1 MRQGAGD
8 GHGRAV
14 GVGGC
19 SVREVGVA
27 VWSHAA
33 VDSTTHVTV
42 KWAATRTNF
51 LLACCCGLYHSRDCD
66 VGLRRSRDCEAGLRR
81 SRDCETGLCRSR
93 DCETGLCRSRDC
105 EAGRK
110 RHKAPPRAFA
120 LPFTVVGWIVLVG
133 SELLAFGAAAGAVW
147 VGCREDTV
155 HRTLLTHM
163 V

>member
-1 MRQGAGD
+1 M
-8 GHGRAV
+8 
-14 GVGGC
+14 
-19 SVREVGVA
+19 
-27 VWSHAA
+27 
-33 VDSTTHVTV
+33 DSTTHVTV

-51 LLACCCGLYHSRDCD
+51 LLACCCGLYHSRDCE

-81 SRDCETGLCRSR
+81 SRDCEAGLRRSRNSEAVLCRSRECETGLCRSR
-93 DCETGLCRSRDC
+93 ECETGLCRSRECETGLCRSRDC

-133 SELLAFGAAAGAVW
+133 SELLALGAAADAVW
-147 VGCREDTV
+147 VGCRGDTV